1 MPRRGSPKKKRVS
14 RASGNSL
21 ADFSRRAGPIQRAEN
36 PQTRLV
42 GGFPDRIRVTLR
54 YTDRFTMQSSVA
66 ATQYV
71 FAGNDIYDPNV
82 TGTGGQPQ
90 NFDDWTTQYTRWR
103 VHGSRARFTFG
114 STAVQSAVVMSVGA
128 RNNQSTGNVIDDASR
143 PRHHLV
149 LVNGGK
155 PMVTDDQSYATRE
168 VLGQTEAQY
177 QGTETTVGT
186 AAASPSLLWFWAVR
200 HEPLDQSTNTI
211 TYCWVTIDY
220 DVEFFNRLDQVLDLE
235 DRIAELQA
243 RLARRE
249 ERKKSVR
256 LEQKAVGESKQ
267 GPTGTPVSR
276 QTAASDGYELV
287 DLRLAGPAR
296 LAAGYPPQ
304 KSVVGAGLGLR

>member
-21 ADFSRRAGPIQRAEN
+21 ADFSRRAQPVQRAEN
-36 PQTRLV
+36 PQNRLV

-54 YTDRFTMQSSVA
+54 YTDRFTMTSTLAS
-66 ATQYV
+66 QYV

-82 TGTGGQPQ
+82 SGTGGQPQ

-114 STAVQSAVVMSVGA
+114 ATSLSQLAVISVGA

-143 PRHHLV
+143 PRHHL
-149 LVNGGK
+149 LMVNAGK
-155 PMVTDDQSYATRE
+155 PFVADDQSYSSRE
-168 VLGQTEAQY
+168 ILGQTEAQY

-186 AAASPSLLWFWAVR
+186 ASASPTLLWFWALR
-200 HEPLDQSTNTI
+200 HEAYDQSTSTS

-220 DVEFFNRLDQVLDLE
+220 DVEFFNRLDQTLDLE
-235 DRIAELQA
+235 DRIADLQV

-256 LEQKAVGESKQ
+256 QEVKQPLELKQ
-267 GPTGTPVSR
+267 GPTGTPLARSV
-276 QTAASDGYELV
+276 AASDGYELV
-287 DLRLAGPAR
+287 DLRSAGPAR
-296 LAAGYPPQ
+296 LAAGYPPV
-304 KSVVGAGLGLR
+304 KSQVGAGLGLR